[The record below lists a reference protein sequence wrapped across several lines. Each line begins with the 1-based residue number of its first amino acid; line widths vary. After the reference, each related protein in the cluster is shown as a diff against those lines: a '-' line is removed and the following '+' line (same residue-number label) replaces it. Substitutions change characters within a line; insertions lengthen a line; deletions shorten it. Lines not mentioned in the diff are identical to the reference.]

1 MQYKLIATTMTLM
14 LLIPTLVFALV
25 SEGRPGV
32 PYFDHVLFLQSK
44 VIEDGKVVAVS
55 LAFADPRKETDLCR
69 NSIDVFGGLEKFR
82 DIPVR
87 SWVMVDYELQ
97 SILVQD
103 GFVGDADVSQVTSC
117 PDAETCVELSEQ
129 RQSDPDIRRTRASKP
144 RSETTS
150 SSSVESI
157 EQRLET
163 GRKLV
168 RAARCRGCH
177 SIEGFGA
184 SHAPSLTWKRFKY
197 EKGWLQD
204 YLKNSYRMRPAMA
217 DVMMLNFTSTN
228 AKPNLKPEEVKVV
241 ANYLTNA
248 ATASAPND
256 RYRYEPWQDYDCY
269 QCHTRLY
276 REKPLVF
283 KPTPISDGLIS
294 AEQNN
299 QTLKICLS
307 CHPMGDHSTKPVV
320 SNDNP
325 NRLATDLLLAF
336 EKLTLNYLAAFL
348 ENPAYLE
355 PQTRMPNLGLTEK
368 QIDEILDFARRVKEA
383 VETGETTPIHTP
395 YRMEKRA
402 DPGQDMN

>member
-1 MQYKLIATTMTLM
+1 MTKLFLACMTL
-14 LLIPTLVFALV
+14 LLLLPNPAPALV

-44 VIEDGKVVAVS
+44 VVQDDKVVAVS

-69 NSIDVFGGLEKFR
+69 NSIDVFGGMEKFR

-103 GFVGDADVSQVTSC
+103 GFVGDADVSHVTTC
-117 PDAETCVELSEQ
+117 PDAETCLELSEQ
-129 RQSDPDIRRTRASKP
+129 RQSDPDIRQSRANKP

-150 SSSVESI
+150 ASSVESI
-157 EQRLET
+157 EQRLDT

-197 EKGWLQD
+197 EEGWLQD
-204 YLKNSYRMRPAMA
+204 YLGNSYRMRPAMA
-217 DVMMLNFTSTN
+217 ELMMPNFTSTN
-228 AKPNLKPEEVKVV
+228 AKPHLQSEEVKLV
-241 ANYLTNA
+241 AIYLTNA

-256 RYRYEPWQDYDCY
+256 RYQYEPWQDYDCY

-283 KPTPISDGLIS
+283 KPTPMSDGLKS
-294 AEQNN
+294 ATKNN
-299 QTLKICLS
+299 TTLQTCLS
-307 CHPMGDHSTKPVV
+307 CHPMGDLNTKQVV
-320 SNDNP
+320 SSDNP
-325 NRLATDLLLAF
+325 NRLASDLLLAF

-355 PQTRMPNLGLTEK
+355 PQTRMPNLSLSEE
-368 QIDEILDFARRVKEA
+368 QIREILDYARSIKLAIDAGDLKPV
-383 VETGETTPIHTP
+383 HTP
-395 YRMEKRA
+395 YWMEKRSPS
-402 DPGQDMN
+402 DRMEQ